1 MVILEDK
8 CYYPLNHN
16 RNRDKDRE
24 NKCMDTKEEVG
35 GGMGRIGRWGLTYVH
50 YV

>member
-16 RNRDKDRE
+16 RNRDKNIE
-24 NKCMDTKEEVG
+24 NKCVDTKEEG
-35 GGMGRIGRWGLTYVH
+35 GAGWEELGDAD
-50 YV
+50 